1 MLKEKLKKITEA
13 FNNLSPTAQGMIIL
27 AVVLVIG
34 IILRWDYI
42 LEEVTK
48 GFDFFSGNNK

>member
-1 MLKEKLKKITEA
+1 MLKEKFKKITEA